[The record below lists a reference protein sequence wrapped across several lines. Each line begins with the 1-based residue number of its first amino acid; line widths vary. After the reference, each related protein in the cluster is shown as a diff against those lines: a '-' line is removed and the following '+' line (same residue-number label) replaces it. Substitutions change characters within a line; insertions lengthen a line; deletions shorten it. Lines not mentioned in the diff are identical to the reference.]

1 MCQVKKKKFFG
12 QLLLLFPWNVMGL
25 RVPTGLR
32 PSTHTHYQAQYP
44 ILTYFPTAIYIF
56 ITIVNFCS
64 FWRKA

>member
-25 RVPTGLR
+25 RVP
-32 PSTHTHYQAQYP
+32 STHTHYQAQYP
-44 ILTYFPTAIYIF
+44 ILTYFSTAIYIF

-64 FWRKA
+64 FCGKA